1 MFKVWIGKDGE
12 PRSKGSG
19 SIEEYNTNMM
29 KILVY
34 AQARAAYMR
43 KVADRADGK
52 KQTAK
57 EISEEAAENGMT
69 D

>member
-19 SIEEYNTNMM
+19 SIEEQNTNMM
-29 KILVY
+29 KILMY

-43 KVADRADGK
+43 RIADRADGVK
-52 KQTAK
+52 PHAV
-57 EISEEAAENGMT
+57 EEESFGMT